1 MSVRG
6 GLLPHTENEGRSTGY
21 LKCLYTNAQSLG
33 NKQGEL
39 EVLVMSRNYDV
50 IGITETW
57 WDNSHDWSTVMDGY
71 KLFRKDRQGRKG
83 GGVALYVREQYDC
96 SELRYETVEKPECL
110 WIKFR
115 SVCNKSDV
123 VVGVCYRPPDQGDEV
138 DEAFFRQLTEA
149 TRSHALILMGDFN
162 FPDIC
167 WESNTAVHRQS
178 RKFLESVGDNFLA
191 QVLEEPTRGGAFLDL
206 LLTNRVELV
215 GEAKVDGNLGG
226 SDHGLVEF
234 RILTQGRKVSSRIR
248 TLDFRKAD
256 FDSLRERMARIPW
269 GTNLK
274 GKGVQESWLYFKES
288 LLRLQGQT
296 IPMSRKNSKYGRRQA
311 WLNGEILADLK
322 HKKEAYKKWKVGHM
336 TREEYK
342 NIARACRNE
351 IRRAKS
357 HLELQLARDVK
368 SNKKGFFRYVGNKKK
383 AKESVSPLLNEG
395 GNLVTEDVEK
405 ANVLNAFF
413 ASVFTNKVS
422 SQTAALGITKWGR
435 DGQPSVEIEVVRD
448 YLEKLDVHKSMGPDE
463 LHPRVL
469 KELAAVIAEPL
480 AIIFEN
486 SWRTGEVPDDW
497 KKANVVPIFK
507 KGKKEDPGKYRPV
520 SLTSVPG
527 KIMEQVLKESIL
539 KHLHERK
546 LIRNSQHGFTKGRS
560 CLTNLIAFYDEI
572 TGSVDEG
579 KAVDVLFLDF
589 SKAFDTVSHSI
600 LVSKLRKYGLDEC
613 TIRWVESWLD
623 CRAQQVVIN
632 GSMSSWQPVSSGV
645 PQGSVLGPVLFNI
658 FINDLE
664 DGVDCTLSK
673 FADDTKLGGVVDTLE
688 GRDRIQKD
696 LDKLE
701 DWAKRNL
708 MRFNKDKCR
717 VLHLGRKN
725 PMHSYRLG
733 TEWLGSSSA
742 EKDLGVTVDE
752 KLDMS
757 QQCALVAKK
766 ANGILGC
773 ISRGIAS
780 RSRDVIV
787 PLYSTLV
794 RPHLEYCVQFWAP
807 HFKKDVDK
815 LERVQ
820 RRATKM
826 IRGLE
831 HMTYEERLRE
841 LGLFSLQKRRMRGD
855 LIAAFNYL
863 RGGSRED
870 GSRLFSV
877 VEEDR
882 TRSNGL
888 KLQWGRFRLDIR
900 KNFFTRRVVKNWNA
914 LPREVVESP
923 SLEVFKV
930 RLDKALAG
938 MI

>member
-1 MSVRG
+1 MW
-6 GLLPHTENEGRSTGY
+6 
-21 LKCLYTNAQSLG
+21 K
-33 NKQGEL
+33 
-39 EVLVMSRNYDV
+39 
-50 IGITETW
+50 
-57 WDNSHDWSTVMDGY
+57 
-71 KLFRKDRQGRKG
+71 KLMYSM
-83 GGVALYVREQYDC
+83 L
-96 SELRYETVEKPECL
+96 S
-110 WIKFR
+110 
-115 SVCNKSDV
+115 
-123 VVGVCYRPPDQGDEV
+123 
-138 DEAFFRQLTEA
+138 
-149 TRSHALILMGDFN
+149 
-162 FPDIC
+162 
-167 WESNTAVHRQS
+167 
-178 RKFLESVGDNFLA
+178 
-191 QVLEEPTRGGAFLDL
+191 
-206 LLTNRVELV
+206 
-215 GEAKVDGNLGG
+215 
-226 SDHGLVEF
+226 
-234 RILTQGRKVSSRIR
+234 
-248 TLDFRKAD
+248 
-256 FDSLRERMARIPW
+256 
-269 GTNLK
+269 
-274 GKGVQESWLYFKES
+274 
-288 LLRLQGQT
+288 
-296 IPMSRKNSKYGRRQA
+296 
-311 WLNGEILADLK
+311 
-322 HKKEAYKKWKVGHM
+322 
-336 TREEYK
+336 
-342 NIARACRNE
+342 
-351 IRRAKS
+351 
-357 HLELQLARDVK
+357 
-368 SNKKGFFRYVGNKKK
+368 
-383 AKESVSPLLNEG
+383 
-395 GNLVTEDVEK
+395 
-405 ANVLNAFF
+405 F

-422 SQTAALGITKWGR
+422 SQTAALGNTAWGVG
-435 DGQPSVEIEVVRD
+435 GQPSVEKEVVRD
-448 YLEKLDVHKSMGPDE
+448 YLEKLDVHKSMGPVA

-480 AIIFEN
+480 AIISEN
-486 SWRTGEVPDDW
+486 SWRSGEVPDDW

-507 KGKKEDPGKYRPV
+507 KGKKEDPGNCRPV

-546 LIRNSQHGFTKGRS
+546 VIRNSQHGFTKGRS

-600 LVSKLRKYGLDEC
+600 LVSKLKKYGLDEC
-613 TIRWVESWLD
+613 TIRWVESWLN
-623 CRAQQVVIN
+623 CQAQRVVIN

-664 DGVDCTLSK
+664 DGVNCTLSK
-673 FADDTKLGGVVDTLE
+673 FADDTKLGGVVNTVA
-688 GRDRIQKD
+688 GRDSIQRD

-701 DWAKRNL
+701 NWAKRNL
-708 MRFNKDKCR
+708 RFNKDKCR

-757 QQCALVAKK
+757 KQCALVAKK

-780 RSRDVIV
+780 RSRDVIIS
-787 PLYSTLV
+787 LYLTLV
-794 RPHLEYCVQFWAP
+794 RPHLEYCVQFWAS
-807 HFKKDVDK
+807 HYKKDVEK
-815 LERVQ
+815 LE

-831 HMTYEERLRE
+831 HMSYEERLRE

-863 RGGSRED
+863 RGSSRED

-900 KNFFTRRVVKNWNA
+900 EKLFH
-914 LPREVVESP
+914 
-923 SLEVFKV
+923 
-930 RLDKALAG
+930 
-938 MI
+938 

>member
-1 MSVRG
+1 
-6 GLLPHTENEGRSTGY
+6 
-21 LKCLYTNAQSLG
+21 
-33 NKQGEL
+33 
-39 EVLVMSRNYDV
+39 
-50 IGITETW
+50 
-57 WDNSHDWSTVMDGY
+57 
-71 KLFRKDRQGRKG
+71 
-83 GGVALYVREQYDC
+83 
-96 SELRYETVEKPECL
+96 
-110 WIKFR
+110 
-115 SVCNKSDV
+115 
-123 VVGVCYRPPDQGDEV
+123 
-138 DEAFFRQLTEA
+138 
-149 TRSHALILMGDFN
+149 MG
-162 FPDIC
+162 
-167 WESNTAVHRQS
+167 
-178 RKFLESVGDNFLA
+178 
-191 QVLEEPTRGGAFLDL
+191 
-206 LLTNRVELV
+206 
-215 GEAKVDGNLGG
+215 
-226 SDHGLVEF
+226 
-234 RILTQGRKVSSRIR
+234 
-248 TLDFRKAD
+248 
-256 FDSLRERMARIPW
+256 RIPW
-269 GTNLK
+269 GTNMK

-288 LLRLQGQT
+288 LLWLQGQT
-296 IPMSRKNSKYGRRQA
+296 IPMCRKNSKYGRRPA

-342 NIARACRNE
+342 NIAQACRNE

-383 AKESVSPLLNEG
+383 AKESVGPLMNEG

-422 SQTAALGITKWGR
+422 SQTAALGITTWGI
-435 DGQPSVEIEVVRD
+435 DGQPSVEKEVVRD

-486 SWRTGEVPDDW
+486 SWRTREVPDDW
-497 KKANVVPIFK
+497 KKAKVVPIFK
-507 KGKKEDPGKYRPV
+507 KGKKEDPGNYRPE

-546 LIRNSQHGFTKGRS
+546 VIRNSQHGFTKGRS

-572 TGSVDEG
+572 TGSMDEG
-579 KAVDVLFLDF
+579 KAVDVLYLDF

-600 LVSKLRKYGLDEC
+600 LVSKLKKHGLDEF

-623 CRAQQVVIN
+623 CRAQRVVTN

-688 GRDRIQKD
+688 GRDKIQRD

-717 VLHLGRKN
+717 VLHLGWKN

-787 PLYSTLV
+787 PLYLTLV

-807 HFKKDVDK
+807 HYKKDMDK

-863 RGGSRED
+863 SRED

-900 KNFFTRRVVKNWNA
+900 KNFFTRRVVKHWNA

>member
-1 MSVRG
+1 MFRTWSTYIPLGDPGPRA
-6 GLLPHTENEGRSTGY
+6 LRRRRRLSRHNTAPPSTGE
-21 LKCLYTNAQSLG
+21 G
-33 NKQGEL
+33 
-39 EVLVMSRNYDV
+39 VLV
-50 IGITETW
+50 
-57 WDNSHDWSTVMDGY
+57 
-71 KLFRKDRQGRKG
+71 
-83 GGVALYVREQYDC
+83 
-96 SELRYETVEKPECL
+96 P
-110 WIKFR
+110 
-115 SVCNKSDV
+115 
-123 VVGVCYRPPDQGDEV
+123 
-138 DEAFFRQLTEA
+138 
-149 TRSHALILMGDFN
+149 
-162 FPDIC
+162 
-167 WESNTAVHRQS
+167 
-178 RKFLESVGDNFLA
+178 
-191 QVLEEPTRGGAFLDL
+191 RG
-206 LLTNRVELV
+206 TQRHE
-215 GEAKVDGNLGG
+215 
-226 SDHGLVEF
+226 LVEF

-296 IPMSRKNSKYGRRQA
+296 IPMSRKNSKYGRQPA

-322 HKKEAYKKWKVGHM
+322 HKKQAYKKWKVGHM

-342 NIARACRNE
+342 NIARACRND

-368 SNKKGFFRYVGNKKK
+368 SNRKGFFRYVGNKKK
-383 AKESVSPLLNEG
+383 AKESVGPLLNEG

-422 SQTAALGITKWGR
+422 SHTAALGITKWER

-448 YLEKLDVHKSMGPDE
+448 YLEKLDVHKSMRPVE

-507 KGKKEDPGKYRPV
+507 KGKKEDPGNYRPV

-539 KHLHERK
+539 MHLHERK
-546 LIRNSQHGFTKGRS
+546 VIRNSQHGFTKGRS

-572 TGSVDEG
+572 SGSVDEG

-623 CRAQQVVIN
+623 CRAQRVVIH

-725 PMHSYRLG
+725 PMHRYRPG

-752 KLDMS
+752 KLDRS

-820 RRATKM
+820 QRATKM

-863 RGGSRED
+863 KGGSKED
-870 GSRLFSV
+870 GSRLFSMV
-877 VEEDR
+877 SDDR

-900 KNFFTRRVVKNWNA
+900 KNFFTKRVVKHWNA

-923 SLEVFKV
+923 S
-930 RLDKALAG
+930 
-938 MI
+938 